1 MRVVI
6 ETLLAFPQGPP
17 SSPAQPP
24 SPPPP
29 PALTTLAPDAGE
41 LQVEAVDDSDGGD
54 GEEPDPAPLLILP
67 PAPPPEPEPKEGEGM
82 HFKQHRETE
91 WYSHRFFTRVFHID
105 LSVPVEHDLRGN
117 TGRFATPNFP
127 DKYKDNS
134 KINWNITVDEG
145 QKIQLTVHLMNV
157 RVSFPPEDS
166 SKIT

>member
-1 MRVVI
+1 MRVLI
-6 ETLLAFPQGPP
+6 GTLLAFPQSPP

-82 HFKQHRETE
+82 NFGQ
-91 WYSHRFFTRVFHID
+91 D
-105 LSVPVEHDLRGN
+105 RGN
-117 TGRFATPNFP
+117 RGLPQPTGSLHAFSTLIFQSLLN
-127 DKYKDNS
+127 
-134 KINWNITVDEG
+134 T
-145 QKIQLTVHLMNV
+145 T
-157 RVSFPPEDS
+157 
-166 SKIT
+166 